1 MISTGFGW
9 IEIGGHRY
17 GYDIVIHADG
27 TITRRSKKLSR
38 DRTEEFGHTPLSEE
52 ELGVLR
58 TDRPVVVYIGT
69 GQSGSLPVTPEA
81 HEYLRRYDTVILPT
95 PELVARLEQ
104 ESRRYVAI
112 IHVTC

>member
-17 GYDIVIHADG
+17 GYDIVIRADG
-27 TITRRSKKLSR
+27 SVTRRLKKLAR
-38 DRTEEFGHTPLSEE
+38 NLKPEYGHTPLSEE
-52 ELGVLR
+52 ELGILE
-58 TDRPVVVYIGT
+58 TDHPAVVYIGT

-81 HEYLRRYDTVILPT
+81 HELLRRYETVILPT
-95 PELVARLEQ
+95 PELIARLEG
-104 ESRRYVAI
+104 ERRRYVAI